1 MGVRSWEH
9 TGLHGKRGTSK
20 RRGKEQNGK
29 EGMGLRE
36 KDEGKEGKRVGEKMF
51 GGDERERESRKRGE
65 RWEKER
71 RTFLEDRK
79 VSMEEVERRRE
90 QGEDWFGEMV
100 QRHRELQKMERWEK
114 IRVSRCNKWYK
125 VIKGEEI
132 LGYSKKN

>member
-51 GGDERERESRKRGE
+51 GDERERERGKVGKEERGGKRKEENFLKIE
-65 RWEKER
+65 R
-71 RTFLEDRK
+71 
-79 VSMEEVERRRE
+79 
-90 QGEDWFGEMV
+90 
-100 QRHRELQKMERWEK
+100 
-114 IRVSRCNKWYK
+114 
-125 VIKGEEI
+125 
-132 LGYSKKN
+132 

>member
-51 GGDERERESRKRGE
+51 GGDERERERESRKRGE
-65 RWEKER
+65 GWEKER
-71 RTFLEDRK
+71 RKFLEDRK

-90 QGEDWFGEMV
+90 
-100 QRHRELQKMERWEK
+100 
-114 IRVSRCNKWYK
+114 
-125 VIKGEEI
+125 
-132 LGYSKKN
+132 

>member
-51 GGDERERESRKRGE
+51 GGDKRERGKVGKEERGGKRKEENFLKIE
-65 RWEKER
+65 R
-71 RTFLEDRK
+71 
-79 VSMEEVERRRE
+79 
-90 QGEDWFGEMV
+90 
-100 QRHRELQKMERWEK
+100 
-114 IRVSRCNKWYK
+114 
-125 VIKGEEI
+125 
-132 LGYSKKN
+132 